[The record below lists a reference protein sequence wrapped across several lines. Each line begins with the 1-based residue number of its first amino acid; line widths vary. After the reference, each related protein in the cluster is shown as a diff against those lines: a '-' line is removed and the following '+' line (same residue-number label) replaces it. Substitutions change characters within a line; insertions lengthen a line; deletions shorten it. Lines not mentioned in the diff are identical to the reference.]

1 MREIVCD
8 ITDPADHFALDEA
21 LLLEADAGGMPA
33 ESIRIWQ
40 FDRPVVVLGRSSKVD
55 VELDRAYCESEGI
68 PIMRRCSGG
77 AAIVGGPGCLMY
89 SIVLNQRKNPGLW
102 KIDAA
107 HDHVMGRVV
116 SAIRRQLP
124 AVRRQGICDVTYGNR
139 KCSGNSLRMAR
150 EHLLY
155 HGTILYKTNLHLIAS
170 CLRDAPRQP
179 EYRQRRDHED
189 FVTNILVEATRL
201 RSDLLEAFG
210 ATRNAVTELPR
221 ELMAELRR
229 TRYDNPAWH
238 LRH

>member
-1 MREIVCD
+1 MRQILEHLS
-8 ITDPADHFALDEA
+8 DPAEHLALDEA
-21 LLLEADAGGMPA
+21 LLLEADAGGMPV

-55 VELDRAYCESEGI
+55 AEVNRKYCDSEGI

-77 AAIVGGPGCLMY
+77 ATIVGGPGCLMY
-89 SIVLNQRKNPGLW
+89 SIVASQKTYPELS

-124 AVRRQGICDVTYGNR
+124 DVQRQGICDVTYRNR
-139 KCSGNSLRMAR
+139 KCSGNSLRIAR

-155 HGTILYKTNLHLIAS
+155 HGTILYDADLTLLAR
-170 CLRDAPRQP
+170 CLRHPPRQP
-179 EYRQRRDHED
+179 DYRQRRDHDD
-189 FVTNILVEATRL
+189 FVTNIPVEAGRMGD
-201 RSDLLEAFG
+201 DLLKEFG
-210 ATRNAVTELPR
+210 ATGEATFDLPTDR
-221 ELMAELRR
+221 IEELRR
-229 TRYDNPAWH
+229 SRYDNPAWH